1 MSVRSDLKLDLVDGA
16 AVDEADVGVGGHRV
30 GATRGHQLE
39 AVQDSGE
46 EEEQLVLGEA
56 LEVRFE
62 LLSLGMSLSMQSS
75 QPIKVP
81 SRGVWAHLGYIEF
94 HR

>member
-56 LEVRFE
+56 LEVKFE
-62 LLSLGMSLSMQSS
+62 LLSLVCKALSQLRYLR
-75 QPIKVP
+75 V
-81 SRGVWAHLGYIEF
+81 EF
-94 HR
+94 GLI

>member
-16 AVDEADVGVGGHRV
+16 PVDEADVGVGGHRV

-56 LEVRFE
+56 LEARFDIRAHHYSE
-62 LLSLGMSLSMQSS
+62 QLQLE
-75 QPIKVP
+75 
-81 SRGVWAHLGYIEF
+81 WASKF
-94 HR
+94 